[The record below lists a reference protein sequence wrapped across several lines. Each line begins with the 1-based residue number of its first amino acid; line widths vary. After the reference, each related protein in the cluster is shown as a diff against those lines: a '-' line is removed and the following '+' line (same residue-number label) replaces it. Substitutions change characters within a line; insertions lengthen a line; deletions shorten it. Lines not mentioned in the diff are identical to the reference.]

1 MRIKKIEL
9 ENFRN
14 HEATTLDLTDA
25 KFVDIRGPNFAS
37 KSSIGQALSM
47 CLTPSTSGL
56 DAQGRGFARKIKR
69 GATKAVL
76 TATIQG
82 DQHLIEQTVTL
93 NTNTSGRTGKSLC
106 LDDKGWKPLPFDNF
120 LTRYKDALL
129 VALNTDYFVHRME
142 EARQISLLA
151 KLALPDHY
159 DFPQDKIE
167 AVNRAIGAGVVD
179 FSGEPFAVIAKAHKK
194 LYDER
199 TDLNRQVRDFKIP
212 EALPEV
218 KGVDS
223 YALQKDLDQA
233 RDERT
238 TLAANRDAAVK
249 AAGDLETKRARLTTK
264 IDSLLAEVKEGTTKL
279 NTVTAGILSDEK
291 LQALQETAAKADQLA
306 KLDSDHAGLLAT
318 IRTTTEQAKKWQGV
332 KEVSEHH
339 PTCPTCEQNIDAVKI
354 EELIAALRKEY
365 VDADARI
372 QLIDKQIEEIGD
384 VAGAVAA
391 IAKHNAAVKE
401 KTDMEAALT
410 AKADT
415 GKKARAELNGL
426 GEAVDATAA
435 FVQPLADIEV
445 KITGLIEQLRPAI
458 AAEERGKEI
467 ARLEQERADL
477 EERAAALDELVKYFD
492 SDGIKSKLLA
502 EHVGGFERKINDTM
516 QAWGYKCDLTIDP
529 YDFQV
534 TNRKGDKMAVS
545 ELSGAEEVMFSL
557 AFQGAVSRAAG
568 IGFIVA
574 DKMDTFL
581 LGERKKANQ
590 CLYGMCCGKD
600 AVLEQVVMIIADDR
614 MEVPTEKDLPHA
626 AFFMVNEGNVQ
637 RLTA

>member
-1 MRIKKIEL
+1 VRIKKIEL

-14 HEATTLDLTDA
+14 HAATTLELGDT
-25 KFVDIRGPNFAS
+25 KFVVIRGPNFAG

-69 GATKAVL
+69 GASKAVL
-76 TATIQG
+76 TTTVQD
-82 DQHLIEQTVTL
+82 DQHLIEQTVVL
-93 NTNTSGRTGKSLC
+93 NTNTSGRTGKSVC

-159 DFPQDKIE
+159 DFPQDKID

-179 FSGEPFAVIAKAHKK
+179 FGGEPFAVIAKAHKK

-223 YALQKDLDQA
+223 YALQKELEAA

-238 TLAANRDAAVK
+238 TLTANKDAAVK
-249 AAGDLETKRARLTTK
+249 AASAVETKRVRLTTK
-264 IDSLLAEVKEGTTKL
+264 IDNLLAEVKEGTTKL
-279 NTVTAGILSDEK
+279 ATVTAGILPADK
-291 LQALQETAAKADQLA
+291 LKALQETAAKADQL
-306 KLDSDHAGLLAT
+306 KQLNSDHAGLLAT
-318 IRTTTEQAKKWQGV
+318 IRAATEQVKKW
-332 KEVSEHH
+332 KIAKDVSTQT
-339 PTCPTCEQNIDAVKI
+339 PTCPTCEQEINAEKI
-354 EELIAALRKEY
+354 AGLIAAFEKEH

-372 QLIDKQIEEIGD
+372 QLVDKQIEAMGD

-391 IAKHNAAVKE
+391 IAKHDAAVKE
-401 KTDMEAALT
+401 KAEIEASLT
-410 AKADT
+410 AKVAT
-415 GKKARAELNGL
+415 GKETRTELNAL
-426 GEAVDATAA
+426 GEAVDPTAA
-435 FVQPLADIEV
+435 FVQPLADVEV
-445 KITGLIEQLRPAI
+445 KVNDLMDKLRPAI

-467 ARLEQERADL
+467 TRLQGELADL
-477 EERAAALDELVKYFD
+477 EKRAAALDELVKYFD

-516 QAWGYKCDLTIDP
+516 QAWGYTCDLTIEP

-581 LGERKKANQ
+581 LEERKKANQ
-590 CLYGMCCGKD
+590 CLYNMCCAGD
-600 AVLEQVVMIIADDR
+600 PVLEQVIMIIADDNPK
-614 MEVPTEKDLPHA
+614 VPKLPHA
-626 AFFMVNEGNVQ
+626 AFFMVNDGNVE
-637 RLTA
+637 RLIPAS

>member
-14 HEATTLDLTDA
+14 HAATTLELGDT
-25 KFVDIRGPNFAS
+25 KFVVIRGPNFAG

-69 GATKAVL
+69 GASKAVL
-76 TATIQG
+76 TTTVQG
-82 DQHLIEQTVTL
+82 DQHLIEQTVVL
-93 NTNTSGRTGKSLC
+93 NTNTSGRTGKSVC

-159 DFPQDKIE
+159 DFPQDKID

-179 FSGEPFAVIAKAHKK
+179 FGGEPFAVIAKAHKK

-223 YALQKDLDQA
+223 YALQKELEAA

-238 TLAANRDAAVK
+238 TLTANKDAAVK
-249 AAGDLETKRARLTTK
+249 AASAVETKRVRLTTK
-264 IDSLLAEVKEGTTKL
+264 IDNLLAEVKEGATKL
-279 NTVTAGILSDEK
+279 ATVTAGILPADK
-291 LQALQETAAKADQLA
+291 LKALQETAAKADQL
-306 KLDSDHAGLLAT
+306 KQLNSDHAGLLAT
-318 IRTTTEQAKKWQGV
+318 IRAATEQVKKW
-332 KEVSEHH
+332 KIAKDVSTQT
-339 PTCPTCEQNIDAVKI
+339 PTCPTCEQEINAEKI
-354 EELIAALRKEY
+354 AGLIAAFEKEH

-372 QLIDKQIEEIGD
+372 QLVDKQIEAMGD

-391 IAKHNAAVKE
+391 IAKHDAAVKE
-401 KTDMEAALT
+401 KAEIEASLT
-410 AKADT
+410 AKVAT
-415 GKKARAELNGL
+415 GKETRTELNAL
-426 GEAVDATAA
+426 GEAVDPTAA
-435 FVQPLADIEV
+435 FVQPLADVEV
-445 KITGLIEQLRPAI
+445 KVNDLMDKLRPAI

-467 ARLEQERADL
+467 ARLQGELADL
-477 EERAAALDELVKYFD
+477 EKRAAALDELVKYFD

-516 QAWGYKCDLTIDP
+516 QAWGYTCDLTIEP

-581 LGERKKANQ
+581 LEERKKANQ
-590 CLYGMCCGKD
+590 CLYNMCCAGD
-600 AVLEQVVMIIADDR
+600 PVLEQVIMIIADDNPK
-614 MEVPTEKDLPHA
+614 VPKLPHA
-626 AFFMVNEGNVQ
+626 AFFMVNDGNVE
-637 RLTA
+637 RLIPAS